1 MQGIYIFG
9 DFVSGRIWGIPADSE
24 QGVVADELMHTSLGI
39 SSFAQSPDG
48 EIYVIDY
55 GAGEIHQIVAAP

>member
-1 MQGIYIFG
+1 MGA
-9 DFVSGRIWGIPADSE
+9 ADSE